1 MLILPSILAL
11 VGSISTI
18 RAAPTLNF
26 PLNQQQPG
34 VARVDQE
41 FVFELLPSTFNST
54 ASADLTYTT
63 STLPT
68 WLSWDSPSLAFYGTP
83 ALTDEGEQDITITA
97 NDGSGST
104 TSSTF
109 TLIVS
114 NYSVPAVHQS
124 FFTQI
129 SKPNLHAISSAT
141 IMPGGT
147 GVTIPPYWSFS
158 LGFQTD
164 TFRISRNDP
173 NNGQL
178 YYAAH
183 IRGNI
188 GLPSWLNF
196 NNDSFTFTGVAP
208 SEGSFTVVATGTD
221 FWGYTGAQTS
231 FTIQIGEGEAIEM
244 SKNQNLTNAQTMA
257 KSHLNQKID
266 LSSVTIGGNPVK
278 NEDVVLS
285 LGNNDYPWLSIDSSN
300 DSLMGVVPDQYQ
312 NGTFASLSVP
322 INIRSTNTSNTLSLT
337 TWLGIDVIPYFF
349 SAFAFPNTTA
359 TLGQAFNFD
368 LTPYLLNKTATV
380 NATVN
385 PSDAANWLTFNPK
398 NMSLYGTAPVSLD
411 YNKVDVNFEASI
423 GQLVATSTL
432 NVNVPQVSQTSTHTG
447 TAAVPTSSSGNSG
460 GRGISKGAKIAMGV
474 CLGLLLL
481 VTIILILFFCCCR
494 RRKNKTSNKKDDDND
509 SFVATSPVT
518 VQDPFR
524 RSGSLDPPRNL
535 LGEIARF
542 SGLNLRTGDGHE
554 KNTPMSPA
562 SLSTD
567 ATMVQEKPTRLDG
580 LKGIFGWN
588 TKEELENEKPAIIS
602 PQIPS
607 DSRSFIGYPDV
618 IGVNDPVNRPSQD
631 ASSFTQSFISESS
644 RASWQSQE
652 SFDWSSVH
660 GEGEDDVA
668 SLGAV
673 GGNRISTA
681 SSIPRPRP
689 NFTPRYP
696 RHQNPSVLAR
706 MVDLD
711 DVGSHASFSEFHS
724 SQEGHHRDSS
734 QSGSG
739 TNFDSSGTGFDASSN
754 SMMAS
759 GSMFNSQSGSGSQSG
774 SSFPAGPSGL
784 SRFGG
789 MGESGGFK
797 SNETDDEDNDAFS
810 VEGPAVVA
818 MAERQS
824 FETRRPQRQDS
835 RSHPRLKES
844 RSRHGT
850 NDLGMPPSEQSREA
864 IPEEEQQRQSRII
877 SGMFDD
883 ADDPNRRST
892 IYAPSEVETESNNP
906 GLGYPASAIYF
917 GSQNGDNEPTDAY
930 TSQRTS
936 TVTAIPPNGNRDSTI
951 KVIPTRNGPTPL
963 SPALPQVGSFIRHRR
978 TNTGSAGATNAMMS
992 QQQNNNRSSGGND
1005 GRVTAI
1011 ANETFSIHP
1020 QINPPPTVSLSAATW
1035 SSNPPSTYRA
1045 EVEGG
1050 GNLPNWLHFD
1060 SRELEL
1066 WGVPP
1071 LRIAG
1076 DSTVIRIIERLPRD
1090 NRRSDPMSFG
1100 YEPPQE
1106 REVGRVIIEVS
1117 DRLRSP
1123 QFALEGSPHAL

>member
-1 MLILPSILAL
+1 MLIIPSLLAL
-11 VGSISTI
+11 VASISTI

-34 VARVDQE
+34 VARVNQE
-41 FVFELLPSTFNST
+41 FVYELLPATFNST
-54 ASADLTYTT
+54 SSTNLTYTT

-68 WLSWDSPSLAFYGTP
+68 WLSWDSPSLAFHGTP
-83 ALTDEGEQDITITA
+83 ALADEGEQDITLTA
-97 NDGSGST
+97 TDGSGST
-104 TSSTF
+104 TSTF
-109 TLIVS
+109 RLIVS

-124 FFTQI
+124 FYTQI
-129 SKPNLHAISSAT
+129 SQPNLHAISSAT

-164 TFRISRNDP
+164 TFRISREDP

-178 YYAAH
+178 YYAVH
-183 IRGNI
+183 VRGTV
-188 GLPSWLNF
+188 GLPSWLKFDNETV
-196 NNDSFTFTGVAP
+196 TFTGVAP
-208 SEGSFTVVATGTD
+208 AEGSYTVVATGTD

-231 FTIQIGEGEAIEM
+231 FTIEVGQGQAIEM
-244 SKNQNLTNAQTMA
+244 ARNQNLTNAQTMA
-257 KSHLNQKID
+257 KNTLNQKID
-266 LSSVTIGGNPVK
+266 LSGVTIDGNAVATG
-278 NEDVVLS
+278 DVEIN
-285 LGNNDYPWLSIDSSN
+285 LGSDDYPWLSIDSST
-300 DSLMGVVPDQYQ
+300 DSLTGTVPDQYQ
-312 NGTFASLSVP
+312 NGTFASISVP
-322 INIRSTNTSNTLSLT
+322 VDIRSTNTSNTLYLT
-337 TWLGIDVIPYFF
+337 TWLGIDILPYFF
-349 SAFAFPNTTA
+349 STFSLPNATA
-359 TLGQAFNFD
+359 TLGQDFNFD
-368 LTPYLLNKTATV
+368 LSNYLVNKTATV

-385 PSDAANWLTFNPK
+385 PSDAASWLSFNPK
-398 NMSLYGTAPVSLD
+398 NMSLHGTAPSTLS
-411 YNKVDVNFEASI
+411 YNKIDVIFEATI
-423 GQLVATSTL
+423 GQLAATSTL
-432 NVNVPQVSQTSTHTG
+432 NVEIPQVSQTTTHTG
-447 TAAVPTSSSGNSG
+447 TAAVPTSGGSGSP
-460 GRGISKGAKIAMGV
+460 GISKGAKIAMGV

-494 RRKNKTSNKKDDDND
+494 RRRKNKGAAKRDDDND

-518 VQDPFR
+518 VNDPFR

-542 SGLNLRTGDGHE
+542 SGLNLKSGDHNE
-554 KNTPMSPA
+554 KNTPLSPA

-567 ATMVQEKPTRLDG
+567 ATMVQDRPTRLDG

-588 TKEELENEKPAIIS
+588 NKEELNSENEKPAILS

-652 SFDWSSVH
+652 SFHWSSID
-660 GEGEDDVA
+660 GEGEDEVA

-711 DVGSHASFSEFHS
+711 DVGSQASFSEFHS
-724 SQEGHHRDSS
+724 SQEGNHRDSL
-734 QSGSG
+734 QSGS
-739 TNFDSSGTGFDASSN
+739 NFESGSGTGFDGSSN

-759 GSMFNSQSGSGSQSG
+759 GSMFESNPG

-784 SRFGG
+784 SRFGD
-789 MGESGGFK
+789 SGKFK
-797 SNETDDEDNDAFS
+797 SQHDFTDDEDAFS

-844 RSRHGT
+844 RSRH
-850 NDLGMPPSEQSREA
+850 
-864 IPEEEQQRQSRII
+864 EEQNRI
-877 SGMFDD
+877 SGMFSD
-883 ADDPNRRST
+883 ADHDQARRST
-892 IYAPSEVETESNNP
+892 VYAPSEGGIQENP
-906 GLGYPASAIYF
+906 GLGYPNSAIYF
-917 GSQNGDNEPTDAY
+917 GSQNGDVEPSEGY
-930 TSQRTS
+930 TSQRNS
-936 TVTAIPPNGNRDSTI
+936 ILPQRSENRGSSTI
-951 KVIPTRNGPTPL
+951 KVIPSKGVSPL

-978 TNTGSAGATNAMMS
+978 TNTGSAGATNAMMKS
-992 QQQNNNRSSGGND
+992 PPSSSNGAND
-1005 GRVTAI
+1005 GRIIAI

-1045 EVEGG
+1045 EIENG

-1071 LRIAG
+1071 LRVTG
-1076 DSTVIRIIERLPRD
+1076 DVTIIRIIERLPRD

-1106 REVGRVIIEVS
+1106 REVGRITIEVS
-1117 DRLRSP
+1117 DKMRSP

>member
-1 MLILPSILAL
+1 MLVLPSLLAL
-11 VGSISTI
+11 AASIISTW
-18 RAAPTLNF
+18 AVPTLNF
-26 PLNQQQPG
+26 PLDEQQPS
-34 VARVDQE
+34 VARVNQE
-41 FVFELLPSTFNST
+41 FVFELLPATFNST
-54 ASADLTYTT
+54 SSSNLTYTT
-63 STLPT
+63 STLPS
-68 WLSWDSPSLAFYGTP
+68 WLSWDSPSLAFHGTP
-83 ALTDEGEQDITITA
+83 AEEDEGEQDIVLTA
-97 NDGSGST
+97 TDGSGST
-104 TSSTF
+104 ESTF

-124 FFTQI
+124 FYTQI
-129 SKPNLHAISSAT
+129 SRPNLHAIASAS

-164 TFRISRNDP
+164 TFRISRNEP

-183 IRGNI
+183 TRGNI
-188 GLPSWLNF
+188 GLPSWLIF
-196 NNDSFTFTGVAP
+196 NNESFTFTGVAP
-208 SEGSFTVVATGTD
+208 AEGSFTVVATGTD

-231 FTIQIGEGEAIEM
+231 FTIEIGQGEAIEM
-244 SKNQNLTNAQTMA
+244 ARNQNLTNAQTMA
-257 KSHLNQKID
+257 KNQLNQEID
-266 LSSVTIGGNPVK
+266 LSGVTIGGNAVD
-278 NEDVVLS
+278 NEDVVLT
-285 LGNNDYPWLSIDSSN
+285 LGSNDYPWLSIDSSN
-300 DSLMGVVPDQYQ
+300 DSLVGTVPDQYQ

-322 INIRSTNTSNTLSLT
+322 VNIRSTNTSNTLYMT
-337 TWLGIDVIPYFF
+337 TWLGIDILPYFF
-349 SAFAFPNTTA
+349 SAYSFPNSTA

-368 LTPYLLNKTATV
+368 ITSYLLNKTATV

-385 PSDAANWLTFNPK
+385 PSEAANWLKFDTK
-398 NMSLYGTAPVSLD
+398 NMSLYGTPPSSLD
-411 YNKVDVNFEASI
+411 YNKVDVIFQATI
-423 GQLVATSTL
+423 GQMIATSTL
-432 NVNVPQVSQTSTHTG
+432 NVNIPQVSQTSTHTG
-447 TAAVPTSSSGNSG
+447 TAAVPTSSSGSPSSG
-460 GRGISKGAKIAMGV
+460 QGISKGAKIAMGV

-481 VTIILILFFCCCR
+481 VTIALILFFCCCR
-494 RRKNKTSNKKDDDND
+494 RRKNKKPARKDDDND

-524 RSGSLDPPRNL
+524 RSNSLDPPRNL

-542 SGLNLRTGDGHE
+542 SGLNLRSSDGNE
-554 KNTPMSPA
+554 KNMPLSPA

-567 ATMVQEKPTRLDG
+567 ATMVQERPTRLDG

-652 SFDWSSVH
+652 SFRWSSVDD
-660 GEGEDDVA
+660 GEGEDEVA

-711 DVGSHASFSEFHS
+711 DTASHASFSEFHS

-734 QSGSG
+734 QSGS
-739 TNFDSSGTGFDASSN
+739 NFDSSGFDGSSN

-759 GSMFNSQSGSGSQSG
+759 GSMFNSQSGSGS
-774 SSFPAGPSGL
+774 SFPAGPSGL
-784 SRFGG
+784 SRFG
-789 MGESGGFK
+789 ESQGFK
-797 SNETDDEDNDAFS
+797 SNDTDDEDAFS

-850 NDLGMPPSEQSREA
+850 GELV
-864 IPEEEQQRQSRII
+864 
-877 SGMFDD
+877 SGMFSD
-883 ADDPNRRST
+883 ADDHARRST
-892 IYAPSEVETESNNP
+892 IYAPSEGGGDNP

-917 GSQNGDNEPTDAY
+917 GSQNGEVETEGY

-936 TVTAIPPNGNRDSTI
+936 TDPTKRGSTI
-951 KVIPTRNGPTPL
+951 KSIPGRNGPTPL

-978 TNTGSAGATNAMMS
+978 TNTGSAGATNAMMRPTS
-992 QQQNNNRSSGGND
+992 THAGAND
-1005 GRVTAI
+1005 GRITAV

-1050 GNLPNWLHFD
+1050 GNLPTWLHFD

-1071 LRIAG
+1071 LRITG
-1076 DSTVIRIIERLPRD
+1076 DVTTIRIIERLPRD

-1106 REVGRVIIEVS
+1106 REVGRVTIEVS
-1117 DRLRSP
+1117 DRMRSP

>member
-1 MLILPSILAL
+1 MLILPSLLAL
-11 VGSISTI
+11 AAFVSSV

-34 VARVDQE
+34 VARVNQE
-41 FVFELLPSTFNST
+41 FVYELLPATFNST
-54 ASADLTYTT
+54 SSTNLTYTT
-63 STLPT
+63 STLPS
-68 WLSWDSPSLAFYGTP
+68 WLSWDSPSLAFHGTP
-83 ALTDEGEQDITITA
+83 VLEDVGEQDITLTA
-97 NDGSGST
+97 DDGTGST
-104 TSSTF
+104 TSTF

-124 FFTQI
+124 FYTQI
-129 SKPNLHAISSAT
+129 SRPNLHAISSAT

-164 TFRISRNDP
+164 TFRISRQDP

-183 IRGNI
+183 IRGTV
-188 GLPSWLNF
+188 GLPSWLKFDNETV
-196 NNDSFTFTGVAP
+196 TFTGVAP
-208 SEGSFTVVATGTD
+208 ADGSYAVVATGTD

-231 FTIQIGEGEAIEM
+231 FTIEVGQGQAIEM
-244 SKNQNLTNAQTMA
+244 ARNQNLTNAQTMA
-257 KSHLNQKID
+257 KNTINQKID
-266 LSSVTIGGNPVK
+266 LSAVTIDGNAV
-278 NEDVVLS
+278 NDDDVEIS
-285 LGNNDYPWLSIDSSN
+285 LGSDDYPWLSIDSST
-300 DSLMGVVPDQYQ
+300 DSLTGTVPDQYQ
-312 NGTFASLSVP
+312 NGTFATISVP
-322 INIRSTNTSNTLSLT
+322 VDIRSTNTSNTLYLT
-337 TWLGIDVIPYFF
+337 TWLGIDVLPYFF
-349 SAFAFPNTTA
+349 STFSLPNATA
-359 TLGQAFNFD
+359 TLGQGFNFD
-368 LTPYLLNKTATV
+368 LSSFLVNKTATV

-385 PSDAANWLTFNPK
+385 PSDAASWLSFNPK
-398 NMSLYGTAPVSLD
+398 NMSLHGTAPSTMD
-411 YNKVDVNFEASI
+411 YNKVDVVFEAAI

-432 NVNVPQVSQTSTHTG
+432 NVNIPQVSQTTTHTG
-447 TAAVPTSSSGNSG
+447 TAAVPTSGNSG
-460 GRGISKGAKIAMGV
+460 SPGISRGAKIAMGV

-494 RRKNKTSNKKDDDND
+494 RKRKNKGPAKRDDDND

-518 VQDPFR
+518 VNDPFR
-524 RSGSLDPPRNL
+524 RSNSLDPPRNL

-542 SGLNLRTGDGHE
+542 SGLNLKSGEHNE
-554 KNTPMSPA
+554 KNTPLSPA

-567 ATMVQEKPTRLDG
+567 ATMVQERPTRLDG

-588 TKEELENEKPAIIS
+588 AKEELNNENEKPAIIS

-652 SFDWSSVH
+652 SFHWSSVD
-660 GEGEDDVA
+660 GEGEDEVA

-711 DVGSHASFSEFHS
+711 DVGSQASFSEFHS
-724 SQEGHHRDSS
+724 SQEGHRRDSL
-734 QSGSG
+734 QSGS
-739 TNFDSSGTGFDASSN
+739 NFESGSGTGFDGSSN

-759 GSMFNSQSGSGSQSG
+759 GSMFGSNPGTGTGFGSG

-784 SRFGG
+784 SRFE
-789 MGESGGFK
+789 GESGRFK
-797 SNETDDEDNDAFS
+797 SQHDFTDDEDAFS

-850 NDLGMPPSEQSREA
+850 GDLV
-864 IPEEEQQRQSRII
+864 

-883 ADDPNRRST
+883 ADDQARRST
-892 IYAPSEVETESNNP
+892 IYAPSEGGGALQENP
-906 GLGYPASAIYF
+906 GLGYPNSAIYF
-917 GSQNGDNEPTDAY
+917 GSQNGDVEPSEGY
-930 TSQRTS
+930 TSQRAS
-936 TVTAIPPNGNRDSTI
+936 TAPTAEGSGSGNRGSTI
-951 KVIPTRNGPTPL
+951 KVIPSKGASPL

-978 TNTGSAGATNAMMS
+978 TNTGSAGATSAMM
-992 QQQNNNRSSGGND
+992 RSPPTGPGNGHTGAND
-1005 GRVTAI
+1005 GRVMAV

-1050 GNLPNWLHFD
+1050 GSLPSWLHFD
-1060 SRELEL
+1060 ARELEL

-1071 LRIAG
+1071 LRITG
-1076 DSTVIRIIERLPRD
+1076 DVTVVRIIERLPRD

-1106 REVGRVIIEVS
+1106 REVGRVTIEIS
-1117 DRLRSP
+1117 DRMRSP

>member
-1 MLILPSILAL
+1 MLILPPLLAL
-11 VGSISTI
+11 VASLLSV
-18 RAAPTLNF
+18 RAAPSLNF
-26 PLNQQQPG
+26 PLDEQQPS
-34 VARVDQE
+34 VARVNSE

-54 ASADLTYTT
+54 SSTNLTYTT
-63 STLPT
+63 STLPS
-68 WLSWDSPSLAFYGTP
+68 WLSWDSPSLAFHGTP
-83 ALTDEGEQDITITA
+83 ALEDEGEQDIALTA
-97 NDGSGST
+97 SDGSGST
-104 TSSTF
+104 ESSF

-124 FFTQI
+124 FYTQI
-129 SKPNLHAISSAT
+129 SQPNLSVISSAT

-164 TFRISRNDP
+164 TFRISRNEP

-183 IRGNI
+183 VRGSI
-188 GLPSWLNF
+188 GLPSWLTF
-196 NNDSFTFTGVAP
+196 NNQSFTFEGVAP
-208 SEGSFTVVATGTD
+208 AEGSYTVVATGTD

-231 FTIQIGEGEAIEM
+231 FSIQVGQGEAIEM
-244 SKNQNLTNAQTMA
+244 ARNQNLTNAQTMA
-257 KSHLNQKID
+257 KNQLNQQID
-266 LSSVTIGGNPVK
+266 LSGVTIGGNAVD

-285 LGNNDYPWLSIDSSN
+285 LASNDYPWLSIDSSN
-300 DSLMGVVPDQYQ
+300 DSLVGTVPDQYQ

-322 INIRSTNTSNTLSLT
+322 VNIRSTNTSNTLYMT
-337 TWLGIDVIPYFF
+337 TWLGIDILPYFF
-349 SAFAFPNTTA
+349 STYTLPNSTA
-359 TLGQAFNFD
+359 TLGQSFD
-368 LTPYLLNKTATV
+368 FDITSYLLNKTATV
-380 NATVN
+380 NATVV
-385 PSDAANWLTFNPK
+385 PPEAATWLKFDTK
-398 NMSLYGTAPVSLD
+398 NMSLYGSAPASMD
-411 YNKVDVNFEASI
+411 YNRVEVVFEASI
-423 GQLVATSTL
+423 GDLVATSKL
-432 NVNVPQVSQTSTHTG
+432 NVNIPQVTQTSTNTG
-447 TAAVPTSSSGNSG
+447 TAAVPTSSTGSSG
-460 GRGISKGAKIAMGV
+460 GQGISKGAKIAVGV
-474 CLGLLLL
+474 VLGLLLL
-481 VTIILILFFCCCR
+481 VTIILILLFCCCR
-494 RRKNKTSNKKDDDND
+494 RRKNKKPARKDDDND

-524 RSGSLDPPRNL
+524 RSNSLDPPRNL

-542 SGLNLRTGDGHE
+542 SGLNLRSGDASE
-554 KNTPMSPA
+554 KNMPLSPA

-588 TKEELENEKPAIIS
+588 QKEELENEKPAIIS

-644 RASWQSQE
+644 RASWQSRE
-652 SFDWSSVH
+652 SFHWSSVDD
-660 GEGEDDVA
+660 GEGEDEVA

-711 DVGSHASFSEFHS
+711 DTASHASFSEFHS

-734 QSGSG
+734 QSGS
-739 TNFDSSGTGFDASSN
+739 NFDSSGFDHSSN

-759 GSMFNSQSGSGSQSG
+759 GSIFNSQSG

-784 SRFGG
+784 SRFG
-789 MGESGGFK
+789 ESGGFK
-797 SNETDDEDNDAFS
+797 SNDTDDEDAFS

-850 NDLGMPPSEQSREA
+850 GELGMPPSEQSREA
-864 IPEEEQQRQSRII
+864 IPEEQEHSRV
-877 SGMFDD
+877 SGVFSD
-883 ADDPNRRST
+883 ADDVARRST
-892 IYAPSEVETESNNP
+892 IYAPSEGNQDENNP

-917 GSQNGDNEPTDAY
+917 GSQNGEIETEGY

-936 TVTAIPPNGNRDSTI
+936 TMDQNNNRGSTI
-951 KVIPTRNGPTPL
+951 KVIPNKSGQTPL

-978 TNTGSAGATNAMMS
+978 TNTGSAGATKAMIRPTS
-992 QQQNNNRSSGGND
+992 THSNGAND
-1005 GRVTAI
+1005 GRVTAV

-1050 GNLPNWLHFD
+1050 GNLPTWLHFD

-1071 LRIAG
+1071 LRITG
-1076 DSTVIRIIERLPRD
+1076 DITTIRIIERLPRD

-1106 REVGRVIIEVS
+1106 REVGRVTIEVT
-1117 DRLRSP
+1117 DRLKSP